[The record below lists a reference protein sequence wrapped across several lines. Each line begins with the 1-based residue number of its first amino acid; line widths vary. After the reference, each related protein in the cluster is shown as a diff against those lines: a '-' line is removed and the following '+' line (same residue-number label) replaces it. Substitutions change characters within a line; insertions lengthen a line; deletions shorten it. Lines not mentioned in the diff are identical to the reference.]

1 MKPSIRLSLFILTL
15 SLFFRL
21 FQLFQTSIQ
30 MDEVTW
36 MAHSKTLVYAIV
48 KRDYSFF
55 QEKAWWTWKSENYA
69 IGIPANLAGGISHVL
84 LGGSSRFS
92 LKLLP
97 DIVASRLPIAL
108 ASALL
113 PLLVYRFLV
122 LVGQPQ
128 VGLLAALSLSVSPL
142 MLASDRWFLNDSFLA
157 LFSFLALTSFY
168 LSGKNKRLSLWPGVW
183 LALAFL
189 TKPHGILVGLGWLG
203 CFLAVGTRKRYLR
216 LLFFNSVI
224 FFLATTLLWPTA
236 WVNPLFA
243 IPEYLLRQL
252 QLAQVPV
259 QSLFLGK
266 VTLDPGQ
273 LYYPFHLLF
282 KNPEIIVFGFF
293 FALLSF
299 VFLKEKRKQLLAM
312 FPFLLY
318 CLAFYFLIHFSGTK
332 AGPRYL
338 VPLIPWF
345 YAVSAFGL
353 VWLYRR
359 LRPPLQLGL
368 LTFGFISLSS
378 VFLYFPDQQIYFNQF
393 IGGPR
398 GVAGTT
404 RLGVC
409 LGGKQALERLDRQG
423 AFGAYYLYGC
433 ADNGP
438 YYSGRAQTKD
448 LKKANYLIEE
458 IWLSELK
465 YDDAV
470 MPYVA
475 DHFKLLFNV
484 NQYGVITARVYE
496 RTK

>member
-1 MKPSIRLSLFILTL
+1 MKPSVRLSLFILAI

-21 FQLFQTSIQ
+21 WQLSQTSIQ

-36 MAHSKTLVYAIV
+36 MAHSKTLVYAIA
-48 KRDYSFF
+48 KRDLSFF
-55 QEKAWWTWKSENYA
+55 TKKAWWTWKSENYA
-69 IGIPANLAGGISHVL
+69 IGIPANLAGGLSHVL

-128 VGLLAALSLSVSPL
+128 VGFLAAVGLAVSPL

-157 LFSFLALTSFY
+157 LFSFLSLTSFY
-168 LSGKNKRLSLWPGVW
+168 LSGKNKRLSLWSGVW

-189 TKPHGILVGLGWLG
+189 TKPHGILVGIGWLG
-203 CFLAVGTRKRYLR
+203 CLLMTSTRKRYLR
-216 LLFFNSVI
+216 LLLFNSVI
-224 FFLATTLLWPTA
+224 FFLATTLLWPTV

-243 IPEYLLRQL
+243 IPEYFLRQL

-259 QSLFLGK
+259 QSLFLGQI
-266 VTLDPGQ
+266 TLDPGQ

-282 KNPEIIVFGFF
+282 KNPEIVIFGIF

-299 VFLKEKRKQLLAM
+299 VFLKEKRKQLLAV

-318 CLAFYFLIHFSGTK
+318 CVVFYFLIHFSGTK

-345 YAVSAFGL
+345 YIISAFGL
-353 VWLYRR
+353 TWLYRHLNLP
-359 LRPPLQLGL
+359 LRVSLIILGL
-368 LTFGFISLSS
+368 ISLLS
-378 VFLYFPDQQIYFNQF
+378 VLLYFPENQIYLNQF
-393 IGGPR
+393 IGGPK
-398 GVAGTT
+398 GAAGST

-409 LGGKQALERLDRQG
+409 LGGKQALERLDNQG
-423 AFGAYYLYGC
+423 IAGAYYLYGC

-438 YYSGRAQTKD
+438 YYSGRVQTKD
-448 LKKANYLIEE
+448 LGEAQYLIEE
-458 IWLSELK
+458 IWLSELAH
-465 YDDAV
+465 DDGV

-475 DHFKLLFNV
+475 AHFKLLFNV
-484 NQYGVITARVYE
+484 EQYGVITARVYE
-496 RTK
+496 RKK